1 MGWWCSCET
10 SPNKRKMEAFQQE
23 LIASFSHEL
32 RTPLANI
39 GTITQMLLVEDEV
52 VAARQEVRELLHLL
66 EDQSKRLEE
75 FAERF
80 LTLSQ
85 LESKEL
91 PLELRPVAM
100 NLLVQTAVR
109 QWQTLQPERPV
120 SFAAPAQPQWA
131 WADEQAVRTVIEVLL
146 DNAGKYTLPDAP
158 VEVRVFIGLTGPG
171 YRCGSRQRPGTCA
184 QRPIAHL
191 RTILSGGQQ

>member
-1 MGWWCSCET
+1 MRDVTEQ
-10 SPNKRKMEAFQQE
+10 RKMEAFQQE

-52 VAARQEVRELLHLL
+52 VAAHQEVREQLHLL
-66 EDQSKRLEE
+66 EAQSKRLEE

-91 PLELRPVAM
+91 PLELQPVAV
-100 NLLVQTAVR
+100 NRLAQTAVH

-120 SFAAPAQPQWA
+120 SFAAPAQPLWA
-131 WADEQAVRTVIEVLL
+131 WADEQAVRMVIEVLL
-146 DNAGKYTLPDAP
+146 DNARKYTLPDTP
-158 VEVRVFIGLTGPG
+158 VEVRVSIDLTDLVTVAVQDKGLGL
-171 YRCGSRQRPGTCA
+171 GTR
-184 QRPIAHL
+184 RPIAHL
-191 RTILSGGQQ
+191 RTVLSGGQQ